1 MFTFARTR
9 RALAAAAVAVCA
21 ATATADAG
29 VDQYTIQ
36 RTATGDAAALAATLK
51 RADVGSATGWTG
63 GPEKPD
69 LSADPGCPNFHPK
82 QSDLVVTGAAAA
94 TYKNVGLQLHSETQV
109 MRTPKMVQLDWQRSA
124 QSPNFLSCARSLLAK
139 TSTKTAR
146 FVSITKLKAPRVAS
160 YTAAYRALVDV
171 TTATGKTRVAYDVVL
186 VGRGRT
192 EITLTTA
199 MPLSAAATV
208 WAMELAIASKLAGR
222 GPACRFGRR

>member
-1 MFTFARTR
+1 
-9 RALAAAAVAVCA
+9 
-21 ATATADAG
+21 
-29 VDQYTIQ
+29 
-36 RTATGDAAALAATLK
+36 LK

-82 QSDLVVTGAAAA
+82 QADLVVTGAAAA
-94 TYKNVGLQLHSETQV
+94 TYKNVGLQMHSETQV

-139 TSTKTAR
+139 TSTKSSR
-146 FVSITKLKAPRVAS
+146 FVSIRKLKVPRVAS

-171 TTATGKTRVAYDVVL
+171 TTAKGKMRVAYDVVL

-208 WAMELAIASKLAGR
+208 WVMELGIASKLAGR
-222 GPACRFGRR
+222 APA